1 MSLKAPMVRDVTA
14 PFRLFVVARRDPE
27 LYGYLRARFAD
38 EAGVSVVLDR
48 RVENRRRRML
58 PAAAERRRADRRTRP
73 EIDEQLRTTSLAIVG
88 VPSAAAT
95 RNEARRWIET
105 MQRGVATIGEV
116 LDDRDRLE
124 RDTRATQQENDRLR
138 AQMDQAWKEL
148 AEIDSAI
155 ARAIAVVNE
164 LRSRLRREPVGDS
177 GPCLSHDRQ
186 QKW

>member
-1 MSLKAPMVRDVTA
+1 MSVKEPTAREVTA

-38 EAGVSVVLDR
+38 EAGVSVLLDR
-48 RVENRRRRML
+48 RVETRRRRML

-73 EIDEQLRTTSLAIVG
+73 EIDEQLRTTSVAIVE
-88 VPSAAAT
+88 PPAAAST
-95 RNEARRWIET
+95 RSEARRWIET
-105 MQRGVATIGEV
+105 MQRGVAAIGEA

-124 RDTRATQQENDRLR
+124 RDTRAAQQENDRLR
-138 AQMDQAWKEL
+138 ARMDQAWKEL

-164 LRSRLRREPVGDS
+164 LRSRLRREPLRD
-177 GPCLSHDRQ
+177 PDPLPSHDRQ

>member
-1 MSLKAPMVRDVTA
+1 VSVKEPAAREITA
-14 PFRLFVVARRDPE
+14 PLRLFVVARRDPE

-38 EAGVSVVLDR
+38 DVGISVVLDR
-48 RVENRRRRML
+48 RVENRRRRAL
-58 PAAAERRRADRRTRP
+58 PAAAERRRADRRMRP
-73 EIDEQLRTTSLAIVG
+73 EIDEQLRATSLAIVG
-88 VPSAAAT
+88 APSAAAT
-95 RNEARRWIET
+95 PTEARRWIET
-105 MQRGVATIGEV
+105 MQRGVAAIGEA

-164 LRSRLRREPVGDS
+164 LRSRLRREPVRD
-177 GPCLSHDRQ
+177 PDLHP
-186 QKW
+186 

>member
-1 MSLKAPMVRDVTA
+1 VSVKEPAAREITA
-14 PFRLFVVARRDPE
+14 PLRLFVVARRDPE

-38 EAGVSVVLDR
+38 DVGISVVLDR
-48 RVENRRRRML
+48 RVENRRRRAL
-58 PAAAERRRADRRTRP
+58 PAAAERRRGDRRMRP
-73 EIDEQLRTTSLAIVG
+73 EIDEQLRATSLAIVG
-88 VPSAAAT
+88 APSAAAT
-95 RNEARRWIET
+95 PTEARRWIET
-105 MQRGVATIGEV
+105 MQRGVAAIGEA

-164 LRSRLRREPVGDS
+164 LRSRLRREPVRD
-177 GPCLSHDRQ
+177 PDLHP
-186 QKW
+186 